1 MKNLTDFLSKIK
13 KVLDK
18 KPGYKLEAYSFVISA
33 LNYTVSRLDRPRHVT
48 AKELLYG
55 IKEYGLDQFGP
66 MTKTVFEHWGIK
78 STMDFGNIVFDL
90 IKVGLFGKT
99 EKDDIADFCDIYDF
113 EETFEKNYRCNLI
126 KQAKDIIF

>member
-1 MKNLTDFLSKIK
+1 M
-13 KVLDK
+13 DK
-18 KPGYKLEAYSFVISA
+18 KPGYKLEAYSFVVSA

-66 MTKTVFEHWGIK
+66 MTKTVFGHWGIK

-90 IKVGLFGKT
+90 IKVGLLGKT
-99 EKDDIADFCDIYDF
+99 EKDDIADFYDVYDF
-113 EETFEKNYRCNLI
+113 EKTFEKNYRCNLT
-126 KQAKDIIF
+126 KQTKDIIF